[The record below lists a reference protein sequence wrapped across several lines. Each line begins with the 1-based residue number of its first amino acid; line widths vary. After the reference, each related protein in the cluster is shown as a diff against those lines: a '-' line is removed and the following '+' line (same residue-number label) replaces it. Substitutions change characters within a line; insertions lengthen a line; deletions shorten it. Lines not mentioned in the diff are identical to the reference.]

1 MHNLNKFL
9 SKILLYLFVVFY
21 VSCNKSNNSSTS
33 EFSSYDYDH
42 VLSDVSYED
51 DYDEPSG
58 VFVNDM
64 CFARV
69 DCFNVESECFATY
82 VLDIE
87 VKNNKVTKIYFPNY
101 GYLKDEHIWPDEL
114 NEYGFVRVE
123 GDEGRFYDV
132 QINY

>member
-9 SKILLYLFVVFY
+9 SKILLYLFVVLC

-69 DCFNVESECFATY
+69 DC
-82 VLDIE
+82 LI
-87 VKNNKVTKIYFPNY
+87 
-101 GYLKDEHIWPDEL
+101 LKRSAL
-114 NEYGFVRVE
+114 LLMF
-123 GDEGRFYDV
+123 
-132 QINY
+132 